1 MGFPG
6 DGPFAL
12 TSKLKAKETARL
24 KAEAEEENEKE
35 KKRKAGESVA
45 VESSPSTCVQQ
56 ELEYVFFG
64 CAAFRNRIAIHHAHV
79 YGGKARP
86 GVELKYV
93 CNDVGCTEEK
103 KGNFW
108 YSNAR
113 TSKKEVTV
121 DKPFDSAKYLSKAVD
136 KLLDQH
142 KDCLPSKE
150 ALQNECTAD
159 GRPLQTKVCARG
171 FVRRCVLPSSN
182 PLC

>member
-1 MGFPG
+1 MTP
-6 DGPFAL
+6 
-12 TSKLKAKETARL
+12 KLKAKETARL
-24 KAEAEEENEKE
+24 KAEAEAEEEKE

-45 VESSPSTCVQQ
+45 AESSSSTCVRE
-56 ELEYVFFG
+56 ELEHAFFG
-64 CAAFRNRIAIHHAHV
+64 CATFQRLITMHRAHV
-79 YGGKARP
+79 YGGTSQP
-86 GVELKYV
+86 GVELKFT
-93 CNDVGCTEEK
+93 CNNAGCTAEK

-150 ALQNECTAD
+150 DLQNECTAD
-159 GRPLQTKVCARG
+159 GRPLQTQVCARR
-171 FVRRCVLPSSN
+171 FLRRCVLRSSN
-182 PLC
+182 ALC